1 MRRLTPF
8 LGFLT
13 ILQLSTLAWAAP
25 PSGKRGMVASGHP
38 DATAAGVAMLRQGG
52 NAVDAAVAT
61 AFALAVV
68 EPYSSGIG
76 GGGFAVVK
84 LDKTLTFLDFREVA
98 PAAAHRDMYI
108 QNGVP
113 NPLASRD
120 GITSVAV
127 PGAVAG
133 YLGMHKR
140 YGKLTRAQ
148 VLAPAIKL
156 ARDGFVMNTV
166 YQRDV
171 AWRIDE
177 LRKDPEAVKAFLS
190 VDAQGVPQ
198 APELGVMWKQPDLAW
213 TLEQLAADGAD
224 AFYTGTVAKKL
235 IEDQKARGGIMT
247 ARDLA
252 RYRIREHKPLMGS
265 FRGHA
270 VATAPPPS
278 AGGEVLLSLLNMLET
293 MPADRAYRDP
303 AALHLYV
310 EASKRAFA
318 DRYLIADPKFVRDV
332 TRELTTKE
340 RAQKLAA
347 MIGPQATNAFD
358 VPPGQAATLPAG
370 VIPKVPLVVKPQ
382 STGDM
387 PLTGGAAQTPPDP
400 NKSPHTTHLSV
411 VDADGN
417 AVSLT
422 ATVNYAFG
430 SCVVAKGTGVLWN
443 DEMDD
448 FSVAPGVPNTY
459 GVVGSEANAVAPGKV
474 PASSM
479 TPTIVFDGPSTDS
492 PVRLVVGSPGGP
504 RIPTTVAQII
514 INYFDAGADVQ
525 QAVAMGR
532 VHHQHLPDAV
542 SIERLGIDAAT
553 LAELE
558 KRGHAIKTQNTWS
571 NATAIA
577 IDPRTKT
584 RSGAADPRGV
594 GAAMAE

>member
-1 MRRLTPF
+1 
-8 LGFLT
+8 
-13 ILQLSTLAWAAP
+13 
-25 PSGKRGMVASGHP
+25 
-38 DATAAGVAMLRQGG
+38 MLRQGG

-76 GGGFAVVK
+76 GGGFAIVK
-84 LDKTLTFLDFREVA
+84 MDKALTFLDFREVA
-98 PAAAHRDMYI
+98 PAAATRDMFVKD
-108 QNGVP
+108 GVP
-113 NPLASRD
+113 NPMLSRD
-120 GITSVAV
+120 GITAVAV

-156 ARDGFVMNTV
+156 AEEGFVMNPV
-166 YQRDV
+166 FRRDV
-171 AWRIDE
+171 EWRIDE
-177 LRKDPEAVKAFLS
+177 LRKDPEATKAFLAI
-190 VDAQGVPQ
+190 DAQGVGQ
-198 APELGVMWKQPDLAW
+198 NPELGVMWKQPDLAW
-213 TLEQLAADGAD
+213 TLRELVDGGAD
-224 AFYTGTVAKKL
+224 AFYKGSVAKKL
-235 IEDQKARGGIMT
+235 VEDQTARGGIMT

-252 RYRIREHKPLMGS
+252 RYRVREHKPLMGT
-265 FRGHA
+265 FRDHA

-278 AGGEVLLSLLNMLET
+278 AGGEVLLTLLNMLET
-293 MPADRAYRDP
+293 QPADRAYRDP
-303 AALHLYV
+303 GALHLYV
-310 EASKRAFA
+310 ESSKRAFA

-340 RAQKLAA
+340 RAQKLVA
-347 MIGPQATNAFD
+347 MIGDQASSAFD
-358 VPPGQAATLPAG
+358 VPPGQAATLPPG
-370 VIPKVPLVVKPQ
+370 VIPKVPLVVKPGA
-382 STGDM
+382 TGDM
-387 PLTGGAAQTPPDP
+387 PLTGGAAQAPDP
-400 NKSPHTTHLSV
+400 VKQPHTTHLSV

-479 TPTIVFDGPSTDS
+479 TPTMVFEGPTTDS

-514 INYFDAGADVQ
+514 LNYFDAKADVQ

-532 VHHQHLPDAV
+532 VHHQHLPDTV
-542 SIERLGIDAAT
+542 MIERLGIDAAT
-553 LAELE
+553 LTELE
-558 KRGHAIKTQNTWS
+558 KRGHRIKRQETWS

-577 IDPRTKT
+577 IDPNTKVRTG
-584 RSGAADPRGV
+584 SADPRGV
-594 GAAMAE
+594 GSAMAE